1 MDIRIKSLRFEHS
14 EKLEEFIQ
22 KKVSKLDKYFDE
34 IIYVDVTLKVIKPE
48 TVSNKQVEIMVSV
61 PSNELFAEKVSDSFE
76 ESVDMVVE
84 AVKKQLTKHKEK
96 IKR

>member
-1 MDIRIKSLRFEHS
+1 MDIRIKSVRFEHS

-22 KKVSKLDKYFDE
+22 KKVSKLDKYFDD
-34 IIYVDVTLKVIKPE
+34 IIYVDITLKVIKPE

-61 PSNELFAEKVSDSFE
+61 PNNELFAEKVSDSFE
-76 ESVDMVVE
+76 ESVDLVVD